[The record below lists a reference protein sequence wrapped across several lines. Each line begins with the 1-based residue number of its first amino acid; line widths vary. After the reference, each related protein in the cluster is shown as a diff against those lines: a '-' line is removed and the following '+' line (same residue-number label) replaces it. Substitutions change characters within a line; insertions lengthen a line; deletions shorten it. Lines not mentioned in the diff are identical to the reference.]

1 MDNGLNGASRLR
13 VDLAGGRFGRLAAI
27 RKVERKGQATY
38 WLCQCTCGNT
48 TVVKAGNLRSGNTK
62 SCGCMR
68 MEMLRKGLNT
78 PGCLSKTG
86 GS

>member
-38 WLCQCTCGNT
+38 WLCQCT
-48 TVVKAGNLRSGNTK
+48 
-62 SCGCMR
+62 
-68 MEMLRKGLNT
+68 
-78 PGCLSKTG
+78 
-86 GS
+86 